1 MDELGAGTDPVEGAA
16 LAIAI
21 LERLR
26 DLGAR
31 IIATTHYAGAE
42 AYAIHTPG
50 VENGSC
56 EFDVATLRPTYR
68 LLIGV
73 PGRSNAFAI
82 SERLGMDAAIVD
94 RARELV
100 SGDNR
105 RLEDVVSNLEERR
118 QALEQELAS
127 AQAARSA
134 AQSAGRE
141 AERKLAELEKQKE
154 QELERARTEARRL
167 VERTRAD
174 AQLLMDEL
182 DEVRKQK
189 NAAAFA
195 AQAQEAKSRLR
206 SRLRAVEDSLDPVT
220 EKRPDA
226 YVLPRPLKA
235 GDEVRLADI
244 DKTGVVLSPPDASG
258 NVEVQGRDHPHP
270 GCRWKTWR
278 LTPEKRLAEP
288 PSYGAAPHP
297 QRPLPAGTV
306 GEN

>member
-1 MDELGAGTDPVEGAA
+1 
-16 LAIAI
+16 
-21 LERLR
+21 
-26 DLGAR
+26 
-31 IIATTHYAGAE
+31 
-42 AYAIHTPG
+42 
-50 VENGSC
+50 
-56 EFDVATLRPTYR
+56 
-68 LLIGV
+68 
-73 PGRSNAFAI
+73 
-82 SERLGMDAAIVD
+82 MDAAIVD

-258 NVEVQGRDHPHP
+258 NVEVQAGIIRTRVPVENL
-270 GCRWKTWR
+270 R
-278 LTPEKRLAEP
+278 LITGKKAGGA
-288 PSYGAAPHP
+288 PSYAPPRTRNVPSRQERSVKTDLDLRGLSIEEALLEADQFIDDAVMSGLETITLIHGKGTGALRAAIQQHLRSHP
-297 QRPLPAGTV
+297 SIKAYRLGTYGE
-306 GEN
+306 GENGVTIAELK

>member
-1 MDELGAGTDPVEGAA
+1 MTNLIRILGEAGEGSLVLMDELGAGTDPVEGAA

-31 IIATTHYAGAE
+31 IIATTHYAE
-42 AYAIHTPG
+42 LKAYAIHTPG
-50 VENGSC
+50 VKIGSC
-56 EFDVATLRPTYR
+56 ESTWPSLRPTYR

-73 PGRSNAFAI
+73 PGAPTPSPSPNAWAWTPPLWTAPGSWYPGITAAWKTWFPIWRSGGRPWN
-82 SERLGMDAAIVD
+82 RNWLPPRPLAAP
-94 RARELV
+94 
-100 SGDNR
+100 
-105 RLEDVVSNLEERR
+105 
-118 QALEQELAS
+118 
-127 AQAARSA
+127 

-195 AQAQEAKSRLR
+195 AQAR
-206 SRLRAVEDSLDPVT
+206 
-220 EKRPDA
+220 RP
-226 YVLPRPLKA
+226 KA
-235 GDEVRLADI
+235 GCV
-244 DKTGVVLSPPDASG
+244 
-258 NVEVQGRDHPHP
+258 P
-270 GCRWKTWR
+270 GCGRWRILWI
-278 LTPEKRLAEP
+278 P
-288 PSYGAAPHP
+288 
-297 QRPLPAGTV
+297 
-306 GEN
+306 

>member
-1 MDELGAGTDPVEGAA
+1 M
-16 LAIAI
+16 
-21 LERLR
+21 
-26 DLGAR
+26 
-31 IIATTHYAGAE
+31 
-42 AYAIHTPG
+42 
-50 VENGSC
+50 
-56 EFDVATLRPTYR
+56 ATLRPTYR

-174 AQLLMDEL
+174 A
-182 DEVRKQK
+182 
-189 NAAAFA
+189 N
-195 AQAQEAKSRLR
+195 
-206 SRLRAVEDSLDPVT
+206 
-220 EKRPDA
+220 
-226 YVLPRPLKA
+226 
-235 GDEVRLADI
+235 
-244 DKTGVVLSPPDASG
+244 
-258 NVEVQGRDHPHP
+258 
-270 GCRWKTWR
+270 C
-278 LTPEKRLAEP
+278 
-288 PSYGAAPHP
+288 
-297 QRPLPAGTV
+297 
-306 GEN
+306 